1 MMMWRGKN
9 ESMYSTSFLQK
20 LAAST
25 FRNPAR
31 LFVLGFGLLILLGS
45 ILLSLPISTA
55 SGKGL
60 PYVDALF
67 TATSAVCVTGLVV
80 VDTGTT
86 FSLFGKIVIMLLIQI
101 GGLGFMTMATLFSL
115 ILGRKITF
123 RERVI
128 IQESFNH
135 ATLEGIVKLV
145 QRVLL
150 YTFVLEG
157 IGALLLALYWLP
169 SMGWKKALFFGI
181 FHSISSFNNAG
192 FDILGNFQSLTPYV
206 SDPYINLVV
215 ISLVILGG
223 LGFFVLSELFHFR
236 FRKRLS
242 LHTKVVLMTSMTLL
256 IAGAVFI
263 FLFEYTNPKTL
274 GSLDW
279 AGKVLAPIFQS
290 TVARTQG
297 MNTLPIGDMRQATLL
312 ILILL
317 MFIGAS
323 PGSTGGGVK
332 TTTFMVLVGAV
343 WSMIQGKRDVVF
355 FKQRLPERLI
365 FRALSVTLISFLLVF
380 STSILL
386 SMTERADFLTILFE
400 STSAFGT
407 VGLSMGLTP
416 HLTVFGKLILSFTMF
431 AGRVGPLTFAL
442 ALILRRREEHF
453 RYNEGK
459 VMIG

>member
-1 MMMWRGKN
+1 MDH
-9 ESMYSTSFLQK
+9 TPFFQK
-20 LAAST
+20 LAASA

-31 LFVLGFGLLILLGS
+31 IFVLGFGLLILLGS
-45 ILLSLPISTA
+45 LLLSLPVSTA

-60 PYVDALF
+60 PFVDALF

-115 ILGRKITF
+115 ILGRKISF
-123 RERVI
+123 KERVI
-128 IQESFNH
+128 IQESLNH

-150 YTFVLEG
+150 YTLVIEG
-157 IGALLLALYWLP
+157 IGAILLALYWLP
-169 SMGWKKALFFGI
+169 SMGWEKALFFGI
-181 FHSISSFNNAG
+181 FHAVSSFNNAG
-192 FDILGNFQSLTPYV
+192 FDILGNFQSFTAYV
-206 SDPYINLVV
+206 SDPYINLV
-215 ISLVILGG
+215 IIFLVILGG
-223 LGFFVLSELFHFR
+223 LGFFVLSELFQFR
-236 FRKRLS
+236 FGKRFS
-242 LHTKVVLMTSMTLL
+242 LHTKVVLMTSAILL
-256 IAGAVFI
+256 IAGAVLI
-263 FLFEYTNPKTL
+263 FLFEFTNPKTL

-279 AGKVLAPIFQS
+279 AGKVLAPLFQS

-297 MNTLPIGDMRQATLL
+297 MNTLPIGELRQATLL

-365 FRALSVTLISFLLVF
+365 FRALSVTFISFFLVF
-380 STSILL
+380 TVSLLL
-386 SMTERADFLTILFE
+386 SMTERADYLTVLFE
-400 STSAFGT
+400 TTSAFGT
-407 VGLSMGLTP
+407 VGLTMGLTP
-416 HLTVFGKLILSFTMF
+416 HLTLMGKLIVSLTMF
-431 AGRVGPLTFAL
+431 IGRVGPLTFAL
-442 ALILRRREEHF
+442 ALILRRREEHI